1 MADENGVDIQAMI
14 TKAMNVEPVFSKSD
28 IRAIAMAN
36 ISNGMAVDVQKGRKT
51 FMSSIAKDVMA
62 AQGMAAG
69 GIDLNTLLMINM
81 FNGGAKKE
89 EPKQLSTES
98 IAEAIGTAIKPLLSR
113 LDVIEAEFGEQPER
127 KEVG

>member
-89 EPKQLSTES
+89 EPKQLADVSLS
-98 IAEAIGTAIKPLLSR
+98 DIGKALEAVVDR
-113 LDVIEAEFGEQPER
+113 LDVIEAEFVEQPER